1 MDNQAA
7 SPDQLEREIAQTR
20 AAIDHKLSLLQQ
32 RLSPR
37 RVAGQVANSMGAQGG
52 AFARNLGATLRDNP
66 VPALLLGVGICWLM
80 LAGRDGRGY
89 VEDGRYG
96 EDEDADLYAEDAQ
109 DEALAQSAYPESAY
123 PESAYPEAAAP
134 RTAAALAAAEAERA
148 HAAQAYEGRLH
159 GDGTPGVAA
168 GRR

>member
-1 MDNQAA
+1 MNNQAA

-89 VEDGRYG
+89 VEAGRYG
-96 EDEDADLYAEDAQ
+96 EDEGDRKGVVEGKSVVVGVDLGG
-109 DEALAQSAYPESAY
+109 
-123 PESAYPEAAAP
+123 
-134 RTAAALAAAEAERA
+134 
-148 HAAQAYEGRLH
+148 GRIMKK
-159 GDGTPGVAA
+159 
-168 GRR
+168 